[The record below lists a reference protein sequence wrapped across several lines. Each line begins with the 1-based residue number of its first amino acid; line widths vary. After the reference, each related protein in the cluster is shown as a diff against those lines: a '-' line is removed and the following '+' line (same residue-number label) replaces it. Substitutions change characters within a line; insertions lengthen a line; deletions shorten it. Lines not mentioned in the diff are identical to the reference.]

1 MTRKIYKRIL
11 KLSNE
16 MKNLDDSHCILVYK
30 TSMILLNL
38 IDNKNDVEFEM
49 FFIQHILNFQLK
61 KAYYNSIS
69 KKMFSSFHDI
79 SDFINK
85 IKYTNSS
92 EFYVELIDYLTTIK
106 NLTENKEEL
115 VIQNQSCCNK
125 TIMRLIKDISLFK
138 KKKKDEKEVNEEKDD
153 KKNEEKKREKKKKKQ
168 AISSTMKRL
177 VWNTHI
183 GEEIGKSKC
192 LCCNTTDITQLSFH
206 CGHIIAEA
214 IGGETNVS
222 NLRPICQNCNSSMG
236 TKNMND
242 FMKTLK

>member
-1 MTRKIYKRIL
+1 MTRKIYKCIL

-16 MKNLDDSHCILVYK
+16 MKNLDDSDCILVYK
-30 TSMILLNL
+30 TSTILLDL
-38 IDNKNDVEFEM
+38 IDNKNDIEFEM
-49 FFIQHILNFQLK
+49 FFIECIINFRLNK
-61 KAYYNSIS
+61 SYYNSNS
-69 KKMFSSFHDI
+69 KKMFNSFYNI
-79 SDFINK
+79 SD
-85 IKYTNSS
+85 
-92 EFYVELIDYLTTIK
+92 FYVELIDYLTTIK
-106 NLTENKEEL
+106 NKEES
-115 VIQNQSCCNK
+115 VIHKQSCCNK

-138 KKKKDEKEVNEEKDD
+138 KKEENKDD
-153 KKNEEKKREKKKKKQ
+153 KREENNDDKKRDKKKKKKKK
-168 AISSTMKRL
+168 AISSTLKRL

-206 CGHIIAEA
+206 CGHVIAEA
-214 IGGETNVS
+214 MEGETNVS

>member
-1 MTRKIYKRIL
+1 MTRKIYKCIL

-30 TSMILLNL
+30 TSTILLDL
-38 IDNKNDVEFEM
+38 IDNKNDIEFEM
-49 FFIQHILNFQLK
+49 FFIESIINFRLNK
-61 KAYYNSIS
+61 SYYDSNS
-69 KKMFSSFHDI
+69 KKMFNSFYNI

-85 IKYTNSS
+85 IKYTNNSD
-92 EFYVELIDYLTTIK
+92 FYVELIDYLTTIK
-106 NLTENKEEL
+106 NKEES
-115 VIQNQSCCNK
+115 VIHKQSCCNK
-125 TIMRLIKDISLFK
+125 TIMRLLKDISLFK
-138 KKKKDEKEVNEEKDD
+138 KKDKNNEEENKD
-153 KKNEEKKREKKKKKQ
+153 NKKREKKKKKK
-168 AISSTMKRL
+168 AISSTLKRL

-206 CGHIIAEA
+206 CGHVIAEA
-214 IGGETNVS
+214 MEGETNVS

>member
-1 MTRKIYKRIL
+1 MTKKIYKRIL

-30 TSMILLNL
+30 TSMILLGL

-49 FFIQHILNFQLK
+49 FFIQHILNFQFK
-61 KAYYNSIS
+61 KAYYDSIS
-69 KKMFSSFHDI
+69 KKMFSSFQDI

-92 EFYVELIDYLTTIK
+92 EFYAELIDHLTMIK

-125 TIMRLIKDISLFK
+125 TIMRLIKDITSFK
-138 KKKKDEKEVNEEKDD
+138 KKKNDDKNVNDEELKEVAK
-153 KKNEEKKREKKKKKQ
+153 KKNKKKKQ
-168 AISSTMKRL
+168 AISSTLKRL

-214 IGGETNVS
+214 MGGETNVS

>member
-1 MTRKIYKRIL
+1 MTRKIYKCIL

-30 TSMILLNL
+30 TSTILLDL
-38 IDNKNDVEFEM
+38 IDNKNDIEFEM
-49 FFIQHILNFQLK
+49 FFIERIINFRLNK
-61 KAYYNSIS
+61 SYYNSNS
-69 KKMFSSFHDI
+69 KKMFNSFYNI

-85 IKYTNSS
+85 IKYTNNSD
-92 EFYVELIDYLTTIK
+92 FYVELIDYLTTIK
-106 NLTENKEEL
+106 NKEES
-115 VIQNQSCCNK
+115 VIQKQSCCNK

-138 KKKKDEKEVNEEKDD
+138 KKEENKDD
-153 KKNEEKKREKKKKKQ
+153 KREEKKKKK
-168 AISSTMKRL
+168 AISSTLKRL

-206 CGHIIAEA
+206 CGHVIAEA
-214 IGGETNVS
+214 MEGETNVS

>member
-1 MTRKIYKRIL
+1 MTRKIYKCIL

-30 TSMILLNL
+30 TSTILLDL
-38 IDNKNDVEFEM
+38 IDNKNDIEFEM
-49 FFIQHILNFQLK
+49 FFIESIINFRLNK
-61 KAYYNSIS
+61 SYYDSNS
-69 KKMFSSFHDI
+69 KKMFNSFYNI

-85 IKYTNSS
+85 IKYTNNSD
-92 EFYVELIDYLTTIK
+92 FYVELIDYLTTIK
-106 NLTENKEEL
+106 NKEES
-115 VIQNQSCCNK
+115 VIHKQSCCNK
-125 TIMRLIKDISLFK
+125 TIMRLLKDISLFK
-138 KKKKDEKEVNEEKDD
+138 KKEENKDD
-153 KKNEEKKREKKKKKQ
+153 KREEKKKKK
-168 AISSTMKRL
+168 AISSTLKRL

-206 CGHIIAEA
+206 CGHVIAEA
-214 IGGETNVS
+214 MEGETNVS

>member
-1 MTRKIYKRIL
+1 MTRKIYKHIL

-16 MKNLDDSHCILVYK
+16 MKNIDDSHCILVYK
-30 TSMILLNL
+30 TSIIILNL

-49 FFIQHILNFQLK
+49 FFIQHIINFQLK
-61 KAYYNSIS
+61 KSYYNSNS
-69 KKMFSSFHDI
+69 KKMFNTFHDI

-92 EFYVELIDYLTTIK
+92 DFYIELIDHLTIIK
-106 NLTENKEEL
+106 NLIENKEES

-138 KKKKDEKEVNEEKDD
+138 KKKKDENDDEKKVNENED
-153 KKNEEKKREKKKKKQ
+153 KKDNKKKKQ
-168 AISSTMKRL
+168 TISSTLKRL

-206 CGHIIAEA
+206 CGHVIAEA
-214 IGGETNVS
+214 MGGETNVS

>member
-1 MTRKIYKRIL
+1 MTRKIYKCIL

-30 TSMILLNL
+30 TSTILLDL
-38 IDNKNDVEFEM
+38 IDNKNDIEFEM
-49 FFIQHILNFQLK
+49 FFIERIINFRLNK
-61 KAYYNSIS
+61 SYYDSNS
-69 KKMFSSFHDI
+69 KKIFNSFHNI

-85 IKYTNSS
+85 IKYTNNSD
-92 EFYVELIDYLTTIK
+92 FYVELINYLTTIK
-106 NLTENKEEL
+106 NKEES
-115 VIQNQSCCNK
+115 VIQKQSCCNK

-138 KKKKDEKEVNEEKDD
+138 KKEENNDD
-153 KKNEEKKREKKKKKQ
+153 KKRDKKKKKK
-168 AISSTMKRL
+168 AISSTLKRL

-206 CGHIIAEA
+206 CGHVIAEA
-214 IGGETNVS
+214 MEGETNVS